1 MGTIKTIALTATA
14 AVILILVYVYQDTFE
29 AIPEDVAVTACGIN
43 GNANVS
49 ILGNDFP
56 ALHAIFSAAEQCA
69 GDGVTVVKNHNK
81 DFKDL
86 MVPALSANP
95 AEYSAVTVA
104 NGTLVTLMN
113 NDLVRPLDDLVAK
126 HGQTLSKTQ
135 LVTVNGQVMAVAF
148 MANAQHLF
156 YRSDILSQVGLGA
169 DDVQTYEQVLSAAKK
184 IRAAGIMEHPV
195 ALNTKAG
202 WNLGEEFINMYLGT
216 GADMFKPGTAQV
228 SINNAHGVASLNMLK
243 QLAEYSHPDFLTFDS
258 NTTQAMW
265 EGGKLAL
272 ATMWGSRTSGVLDDE
287 GSTKEVVMST
297 EFAAAPSFNGG
308 TMPAS
313 SLWWDGF
320 IISKNV
326 SDADAEAS
334 FLAMMNGI
342 SPTMMQANS
351 DAATWLIK
359 GYKPSKASSGVTA
372 TAMNGAAPYPM
383 LPFIGALHGAAGSEL
398 SDFLQGKESAS
409 QALAD
414 MEAAYNVAAKEKG
427 FL

>member
-1 MGTIKTIALTATA
+1 MGTIKTIALTAAAA
-14 AVILILVYVYQDTFE
+14 AVLTSSSAF
-29 AIPEDVAVTACGIN
+29 AGCGIN

-56 ALHAIFSAAEQCA
+56 ALHAVFSAAEQCA
-69 GDGVTVVKNHNK
+69 GDGVTVTKNHNK
-81 DFKDL
+81 DYKDF
-86 MVPALSANP
+86 MVPALTVNP
-95 AEYSAVTVA
+95 SEYSALTVS

-113 NDLVRPLDDLVAK
+113 DDLVRPLDDLVAK
-126 HGQTLSKTQ
+126 HGQALSKTQ

-156 YRSDILSQVGLGA
+156 YRSDILSQVGMGA

-184 IRAAGIMEHPV
+184 IRAAGIMEYPV

-287 GSTKEVVMST
+287 GSTKEVVMGT
-297 EFAAAPSFNGG
+297 EFASAPSFNGG
-308 TMPAS
+308 MMPAS

-334 FLAMMNGI
+334 FIAMMNGI
-342 SPTMMQANS
+342 SPAMVQANN

-398 SDFLQGKESAS
+398 SDFLQGKESAN